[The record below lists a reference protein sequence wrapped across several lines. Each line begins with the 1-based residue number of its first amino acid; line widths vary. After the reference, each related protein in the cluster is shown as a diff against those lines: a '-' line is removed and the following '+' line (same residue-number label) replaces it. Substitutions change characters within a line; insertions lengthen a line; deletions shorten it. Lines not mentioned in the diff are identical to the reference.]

1 MSDVD
6 QQLEQLK
13 KLTGTSTNTE
23 LANVLGVARN
33 TVQTWR
39 IRGKIPERIF
49 LKAQQIADGSVNPA
63 LISNV
68 SKIVPMSEF
77 KAWSE
82 LPVYDVHAAA
92 GAGTLVHGEFQLDTL
107 MVPTSLLS
115 EFDLCEKSASIIYVD
130 GDSMEPTLSDKDRL
144 LVDTRELQHP
154 VSNGVYVIRIDEA
167 VYVKR
172 LKWNIAKGVYLIV
185 SDNQDYEAFEID
197 HKTGRNFKIIGKAIA
212 PVFKKI
218 F

>member
-49 LKAQQIADGSVNPA
+49 LKAQQIADGSVNSA

-68 SKIVPMSEF
+68 SKITPMSEF

-92 GAGTLVHGEFQLDTL
+92 GAGTLVHSEFQLDTL

-154 VSNGVYVIRIDEA
+154 VSNGVYVLRIDDA

-172 LKWNIAKGVYLIV
+172 LKWNIAKGIYLVV
-185 SDNQDYEAFEID
+185 SDNKEYEAFEID
-197 HKTGRNFKIIGKAIA
+197 HKSGRNFMIIGKAIA